1 MPPKRSITTSGGS
14 ARSSRPSKRYRNA
27 GIGAPS
33 ADDAAAAS
41 PRLAQA
47 QALAERAGGGAS
59 YLAVRPVRH
68 GVRSLRETSLQVA
81 ARGLY
86 ESVRVAR
93 DQPAAKPSRGNSSS
107 ANIGWDPERDS
118 GTIEDARHLRTFIQN
133 LPVDVANR
141 LMRLVLDMTTVTSF
155 DDPSDPGVSVMS
167 IAMLFF
173 HPNTTRLSLSGMAAP
188 MLLVSRIPHCTGLTE
203 LDLSGHV
210 ALRDPILA
218 KVVAQLPTVEI
229 VNLKG
234 CTKVGD
240 QTLVA
245 LSKASEDRLRVVN
258 LSLTAVTIK
267 GLTSLLAR
275 CKNLEVLKL
284 ANVQGLVSR
293 DRAHSDGLTS
303 LTLEVRQQN
312 ERNVSKWITDATDAA
327 LGWRHA
333 PLSRLRTLKVRSTEF
348 TDASIGRLLSLC
360 APTLE
365 RLDVSYSNLK
375 TLDFIS
381 SALHTLPEWK
391 LTKLVA
397 SGLPLTPATLQG
409 FFDPLAERPDEERR
423 RFSTLK
429 LGSLPASST
438 KAPGLTDAVLAKL
451 MPSLEKLDG
460 LEKVSLFQNWG
471 LGKLEQPLSRF
482 VEVIGRKCTVSTC
495 PQLSLQL
502 APHVV
507 RELTHL
513 LGASILI

>member
-14 ARSSRPSKRYRNA
+14 TRSSRPSKRYRNA
-27 GIGAPS
+27 AIGAPS

-86 ESVRVAR
+86 ESVRIAR
-93 DQPAAKPSRGNSSS
+93 DQPAASPSKGNS
-107 ANIGWDPERDS
+107 NIGWDPERDS
-118 GTIEDARHLRTFIQN
+118 GRIEDARHLRTFIQN

-141 LMRLVLDMTTVTSF
+141 LMRLVLDMTTSTSF

-218 KVVAQLPTVEI
+218 KVVAQLPTLEI

-234 CTKVGD
+234 CTKIGD

-245 LSKASEDRLRVVN
+245 LSMASEDRLRVVN

-293 DRAHSDGLTS
+293 DRAQFKSSYSTDTRDAS
-303 LTLEVRQQN
+303 QN

-397 SGLPLTPATLQG
+397 SGLPLTPTTLQG

-429 LGSLPASST
+429 LGSLPATST

-482 VEVIGRKCTVSTC
+482 VEVIGRKCTVSTHS
-495 PQLSLQL
+495 PS
-502 APHVV
+502 
-507 RELTHL
+507 T
-513 LGASILI
+513 

>member
-1 MPPKRSITTSGGS
+1 MPPKRSITTNGGL
-14 ARSSRPSKRYRNA
+14 ARSSRPSKRFRNA

-33 ADDAAAAS
+33 ADDAAAS

-93 DQPAAKPSRGNSSS
+93 DQPAAKPSRGNSSR

-141 LMRLVLDMTTVTSF
+141 LMRLVLDMTTLTSF

-218 KVVAQLPTVEI
+218 KVVAQLPTLEI

-240 QTLVA
+240 QTLVGLA
-245 LSKASEDRLRVVN
+245 KASEDRLRAVN

-293 DRAHSDGLTS
+293 GRALFELSYFTDAGDAS
-303 LTLEVRQQN
+303 QN

-327 LGWRHA
+327 VGWRHA
-333 PLSRLRTLKVRSTEF
+333 PLSRLRTLNVRSTEF

-381 SALHTLPEWK
+381 SALHTLPEWN

-502 APHVV
+502 APHLG